1 MKKLLALIVV
11 FAFASISASA
21 AVVEFTIGDTQYNA
35 EKDGY
40 ISGRIIEAPP
50 VIVDGRTLVPVRAIS
65 DAFGIDIDWDETER
79 KVELKNAEKEISLYI
94 DSKTAYV
101 NGEKIELDVAPSIQ
115 NGRTMVPLRFISE
128 ALSYNVNYVN
138 TTKQVVIDDTP
149 VSIACGDKKIT
160 LAEVKEL
167 CDIYKNTS
175 NRPEGYTDEAFEDAI
190 LTTVLN
196 NFYEIVLFSK
206 SFPEVSIGALEKERI
221 DAGIKNIKQYYTP
234 QMKALNALVCE
245 KYFFFN
251 SSSIIDYIERNIN
264 LDELYQNEF
273 VCAKHILVEDEKTA
287 NEVYEK
293 AASGADFDALVKEY
307 GKDPGMESN
316 PTGYVFTK
324 GEMVEEFEQASFALK
339 DGEISRPVKSTYG
352 YHIIKRE
359 ALPQMTTLIKQ
370 SVAVKYGQAKIDAAP
385 NVELKLAEDE
395 IKALL
400 K

>member
-35 EKDGY
+35 EKEGF

-50 VIVDGRTLVPVRAIS
+50 VIVNGRTLVPVRAIS

-101 NGEKIELDVAPSIQ
+101 NGEKIEIDVAPSIQ
-115 NGRTMVPLRFISE
+115 SGRTMVPLRFISE
-128 ALSYNVNYVN
+128 TLSYNVNYVN
-138 TTKQVVIDDTP
+138 TTQQVVIDDTP
-149 VSIACGDKKIT
+149 VAIQCGDKKIT

-175 NRPEGYTDEAFEDAI
+175 NRPEGYTDEEFEDAI

-206 SFPEVSIGALEKERI
+206 SFPEFSIGALENERI
-221 DAGIKNIKQYYTP
+221 DAGIKNIMQSYTP

-245 KYFFFN
+245 KFFFFN
-251 SSSIIDYIERNIN
+251 SSSIIDYIERNIT
-264 LDELYQNEF
+264 LDEIYQNEF
-273 VCAKHILVEDEKTA
+273 VCAKHVLVEDEKTA

-293 AASGADFDALVKEY
+293 AASGADFDVLVKEY
-307 GKDPGMESN
+307 GIDPGTESN
-316 PTGYVFTK
+316 PDGYVFTT
-324 GEMVEEFEQASFALK
+324 GEMVEEFEQASFDLK
-339 DGEISRPVKSTYG
+339 VGEISRPVKSTYG

-359 ALPQMTTLIKQ
+359 ALPQMTTQTKQ

-385 NVELKLAEDE
+385 NVELVLTEDE